1 MSKKIILSINNSIKL
16 KNLPRLIKEG
26 SLDLNKQY
34 NFNSTK
40 INNSNNSIKY
50 TILMYACIT
59 RNEDIINLLFTK
71 YFFQRTYKFNIDID
85 IQNNIGRTALIYAS
99 ITGNSEIVKILCKNN
114 ANINIQDHDGKTA
127 LIYAS
132 ISGNSEIVNILCK
145 KNIEIDIQDHD
156 GKTALIYASISGN
169 SEIVNIL
176 CKKNIEIDIQDHD
189 GKTALIYASIAG
201 NSEIVKILCKNNA
214 NINIKYHDGK
224 TALIYAS
231 IAGNSEIV
239 KILCKK
245 KIEIDIQDHD
255 GKTAFIH
262 ACINAPIIKYTN
274 EHTNEH
280 INAYTNANIAKANN
294 YSKVVKILCEN
305 IALNTKQDND
315 GKTALMYAIID
326 EKEYIIYNLFHNC
339 SSNNPNLVDKD
350 GRSVLIHACIKGNFR
365 IVQYLY
371 GIYGDSININIIDI
385 NKKSALN
392 YAYDNKKYDIFES
405 LCYKK
410 GVNIPDIMYNIND
423 LKLKN
428 ILLNHPKKL
437 K

>member
-145 KNIEIDIQDHD
+145 KN
-156 GKTALIYASISGN
+156 
-169 SEIVNIL
+169 
-176 CKKNIEIDIQDHD
+176 
-189 GKTALIYASIAG
+189 
-201 NSEIVKILCKNNA
+201 
-214 NINIKYHDGK
+214 
-224 TALIYAS
+224 
-231 IAGNSEIV
+231 
-239 KILCKK
+239 
-245 KIEIDIQDHD
+245 IEIDIQDHD